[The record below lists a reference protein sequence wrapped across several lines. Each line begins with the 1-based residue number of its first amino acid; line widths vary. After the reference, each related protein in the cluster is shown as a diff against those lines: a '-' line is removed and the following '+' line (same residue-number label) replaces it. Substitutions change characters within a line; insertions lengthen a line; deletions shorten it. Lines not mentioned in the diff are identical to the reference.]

1 MTSEP
6 AIVERPLN
14 ATQLKT
20 LERIINDDLN
30 EASAELLRQID
41 EQHAAR
47 VEAIHAEYNN
57 QSVLS
62 TANTAQTALI
72 RQFEDDITNAWQRLA
87 EAHPKVQFTKPTL
100 SMRGVH
106 DLQLRGYNEAITEAN
121 EARRILRAEVGA
133 TVERERRA
141 LTRQVLLQGVT
152 NLAAAELVNDTPN
165 AEDLLN
171 TVQARLGDSAKR
183 ALQVLN
189 PKAPTK
195 AVKR

>member
-1 MTSEP
+1 MISEP

-14 ATQLKT
+14 ATQLKA
-20 LERIINDDLN
+20 LERIINDDLTD
-30 EASAELLRQID
+30 ARAELLRQID

-47 VEAIHAEYNN
+47 IEAIHAEYNN

-100 SMRGVH
+100 SLRGIH
-106 DLQLRGYNEAITEAN
+106 DLQFKGYSEAIIEAN
-121 EARRILRAEVGA
+121 EARGTLRREIEA
-133 TVERERRA
+133 TVDRERRS
-141 LTRQVLLQGVT
+141 LTRQVLLQGMT
-152 NLAAAELVNDTPN
+152 NLAATELVNDTPN

-171 TVQARLGDSAKR
+171 AVRERLGDSAKR
-183 ALQVLN
+183 AMQVLN